1 MFKMKYAM
9 MALLAFITAQSS
21 IAQVAQNGMS
31 GNRNINYIEYL
42 ILAVAVLLVFVI
54 WLLSSVLILLSKKVM
69 ELAKQKKAVT
79 ILLIIIAVGF
89 THPAI
94 AQNNATTATDSTT
107 QVINSTVSYGGL
119 SSVSF
124 WTLSTVMA
132 LELFVIFIMLI
143 FIHNLWR
150 IIYPRP
156 IQVAQKA
163 AFKNLWVAR
172 TWANLDKKFFTKAAP
187 IEKEADILLD
197 HNYDGIKELDNALPP
212 WWKYG
217 FYITIFVAIFYILK
231 FEVWHEGMNPT
242 EEYNTEMA
250 EAKLETDQ
258 YLASMK
264 ENVDEKS
271 VMMLDAA
278 GIHAGKLLF
287 TKTCVACHTESG
299 AGGVGPNL
307 TDNYSIHGAKIQDIF
322 KTIKY
327 GYPDKGMQSWQSNFS
342 PVEIQQL
349 SSYIKSLSNTNVP
362 NGKAPQGDLI
372 IEEAAM
378 SDSTKGVIAP
388 TK

>member
-1 MFKMKYAM
+1 MFKMKYEM
-9 MALLAFITAQSS
+9 MTLIAYITTASGIAQTAQSGIPTKS
-21 IAQVAQNGMS
+21 N
-31 GNRNINYIEYL
+31 NYIEYL
-42 ILAVAVLLVFVI
+42 ILGVAVLLIFVI
-54 WLLSSVLILLSKKVM
+54 WLLSSVLILLSKKVV
-69 ELAKQKKAVT
+69 ELSKQNKVVT
-79 ILLIIIAVGF
+79 ILLTIIAAGF
-89 THPAI
+89 VHPAI
-94 AQNNATTATDSTT
+94 AQNNVTIATDSSA
-107 QVINSTVSYGGL
+107 QAISSTVYYGGL

-163 AFKNLWVAR
+163 VFKNSWVAS

-187 IEKEADILLD
+187 IEKEADIMLD
-197 HNYDGIKELDNALPP
+197 HDYDGIKELDNALPP

-231 FEVWHEGMNPT
+231 FEVWHTGMNPT

-250 EAKLETDQ
+250 QAKLETDQ

-264 ENVDEKS
+264 ENVDENT
-271 VMMLDAA
+271 VVMLDAA
-278 GIHAGKLLF
+278 GIQTGKTLF
-287 TKTCVACHTESG
+287 TKTCVACHTQNG
-299 AGGVGPNL
+299 GGGVGPNL
-307 TDNYSIHGAKIQDIF
+307 TDNYTIHGAKIQDIF

-342 PVEIQQL
+342 PVEMQQL

-372 IEEAAM
+372 VEEAAVT
-378 SDSTKGVIAP
+378 DSTKGVNAQS
-388 TK
+388 K

>member
-9 MALLAFITAQSS
+9 MTLIAFITAQSA
-21 IAQVAQNGMS
+21 IAQTAQSGMPS
-31 GNRNINYIEYL
+31 KSNNYIEYL
-42 ILAVAVLLVFVI
+42 ILGVAVLLIFVI
-54 WLLSSVLILLSKKVM
+54 WLLSSVLILLSKKVV
-69 ELAKQKKAVT
+69 ELSKQNKVVT
-79 ILLIIIAVGF
+79 ILLTIIAAGF
-89 THPAI
+89 SQPAI
-94 AQNNATTATDSTT
+94 AQNNATIATDSTT
-107 QVINSTVSYGGL
+107 QAIVSTVYYGGL

-143 FIHNLWR
+143 FIHNMWR

-156 IQVAQKA
+156 IQVVQKA
-163 AFKNLWVAR
+163 AFKNSWVAS

-187 IEKEADILLD
+187 IEKEADIMLD
-197 HNYDGIKELDNALPP
+197 HDYDGIKELDNALPP

-231 FEVWHEGMNPT
+231 FEVWHTGMNPT

-264 ENVDEKS
+264 ENVDENS
-271 VMMLDAA
+271 VVMLDAV
-278 GIHAGKLLF
+278 GIQTGKTLF
-287 TKTCVACHTESG
+287 TKTCVACHTENG
-299 AGGVGPNL
+299 GGGVGPNL
-307 TDNYSIHGAKIQDIF
+307 TDNYTIHGAKIQDIF

-342 PVEIQQL
+342 PVEMQQL

-388 TK
+388 SK